1 MAPQMYSGTG
11 VHQHPTSPG
20 QPGSAQCRVGTIKKG
35 LAGLHWHGA
44 AGSRYL
50 ILAGMRWGHA
60 GPCCGGLAPACCDGG
75 VDVGSGECMHRWGV
89 SPELVS
95 PRDIATMPR
104 YEDAA
109 GSGVF
114 TRHQPRP
121 CTSTLGTPWAPS
133 PASHTLPLHQGHG
146 GHLRP
151 PCATVTHSP
160 FPCPDAQP
168 SQVCQ
173 RGNTG
178 TPIKVATGEIPAV
191 FVAQQGS
198 PRSPRKPQAAVGSG
212 AWDGEPG
219 WPGMKESRRQ
229 PVRGPVP
236 EGFPKES

>member
-1 MAPQMYSGTG
+1 MMAPQTCSGTG

-60 GPCCGGLAPACCDGG
+60 GPCCGSLAPACYDGG
-75 VDVGSGECMHRWGV
+75 VDVGSGGCIHRWGA

-95 PRDIATMPR
+95 PWDIATMPC

-114 TRHQPRP
+114 AHHQPSP

-146 GHLRP
+146 GHPRP
-151 PCATVTHSP
+151 DTNPWPNTMCHGDTEP
-160 FPCPDAQP
+160 LPCPDAQP

-178 TPIKVATGEIPAV
+178 IPIEVAMGEIPAV
-191 FVAQQGS
+191 FMAQQGS
-198 PRSPRKPQAAVGSG
+198 PHSPRKPQAAVGSG

-219 WPGMKESRRQ
+219 
-229 PVRGPVP
+229 
-236 EGFPKES
+236 

>member
-1 MAPQMYSGTG
+1 MMAPQMCSGTG

-50 ILAGMRWGHA
+50 ILAGMHWGHA
-60 GPCCGGLAPACCDGG
+60 GPCCGGLAPACYDGG
-75 VDVGSGECMHRWGV
+75 VDVGSGRCIHRWRV

-95 PRDIATMPR
+95 PWDIATMPR

-114 TRHQPRP
+114 TCHQPHP

-160 FPCPDAQP
+160 FPALMHSRARCAGEETLVHP
-168 SQVCQ
+168 SKWQWERSLRCSWHSRAHLAPPESHKLQWGVEL
-173 RGNTG
+173 GTG
-178 TPIKVATGEIPAV
+178 SQAG
-191 FVAQQGS
+191 QG
-198 PRSPRKPQAAVGSG
+198 
-212 AWDGEPG
+212 
-219 WPGMKESRRQ
+219 
-229 PVRGPVP
+229 
-236 EGFPKES
+236 